1 MFVFGDGWLARAKR
15 ASALYQPSGVNLL
28 PSTSKITNCCT
39 SSFAVWAEALA
50 HAAGPALAANPMTN
64 KNNDFI
70 LVFALFKVV
79 GTYEVGV
86 CHLVSQEGPYK
97 WAGQMV
103 LLAGQTLFHE
113 QHPGGFF
120 FSSRRRH
127 TRFDCDWSSDV
138 CSSD

>member
-70 LVFALFKVV
+70 LVFVKCPRLLYQSQCKFSVDDSAGMRSGAGTAFESPAPAAL
-79 GTYEVGV
+79 Y
-86 CHLVSQEGPYK
+86 
-97 WAGQMV
+97 
-103 LLAGQTLFHE
+103 
-113 QHPGGFF
+113 
-120 FSSRRRH
+120 
-127 TRFDCDWSSDV
+127 
-138 CSSD
+138 

>member
-50 HAAGPALAANPMTN
+50 HAADPALAANPMTN

-70 LVFALFKVV
+70 FSLCPFQ
-79 GTYEVGV
+79 
-86 CHLVSQEGPYK
+86 S
-97 WAGQMV
+97 
-103 LLAGQTLFHE
+103 
-113 QHPGGFF
+113 GGNL
-120 FSSRRRH
+120 RGGGLKRAKKIGRAH
-127 TRFDCDWSSDV
+127 V
-138 CSSD
+138 